1 MKVID
6 ALKIIDCPFTKD
18 LAPIV
23 QILARN
29 IEAFAKN
36 DSDIGKAKVD
46 PHRVPLRE
54 GSVVRVSKLR
64 PVKES
69 GKKKFIED
77 EVTRLVELGLI
88 EPVRYSE
95 FCAAVTIADKH
106 DGTYRLCIDFRELN
120 KFTVPDHYPLPFT
133 AELLERVGSK
143 KYFCSLDLLCGYWE
157 IPMHPADRNKT
168 TFITHMG
175 TFRFCV
181 MPFGLSGAPATFQRT
196 MDTIFRDRIG
206 KDIFVYLD
214 DIILFGDTL
223 PELYETMDYA
233 LGKLKE
239 FGLKCRTKK
248 CQVLQNSI
256 EFLGFKVSEG
266 TLSVGKGKLDKIGKW
281 PPPKTVRDIQ
291 SFLGFAN
298 FLRTLIPNFAG
309 LAAPLHEATTR
320 KPFVFNDED
329 IAIFETMKKAVCAVP
344 PLRVPRPDLPF
355 ILETDASAF
364 AAGACLKQLGEDG
377 EYVPVTWYS
386 RKFTGCEQRYTTY
399 EREFLAFVLACSR
412 FREYLEGRPFVL
424 RTDNAGVKGL
434 LTKKLGEN
442 KRVDRW
448 IMRLQGFKFTIEK
461 ISGKTN
467 VTADGLSRA
476 PDEILDPPEDFV
488 FNIEDMYVPHNGD
501 TDLYGVRR
509 QVVANEWLERY
520 GDPFVEARAKIGS
533 LPTGEPCLGTPLHVG
548 VKYCDDMCNMYLYR
562 ALGMKRPS
570 LNEFTC
576 DMRRTI
582 SVPSLISNVHVPC
595 NVAQCNLVEAAAS
608 LPTVEEMVEAQK
620 GDPDLS
626 KVFEILEG

>member
-23 QILARN
+23 QILAKN
-29 IEAFAKN
+29 IQAFARN

-64 PVKES
+64 PVKET
-69 GKKKFIED
+69 GKRKFIED

-88 EPVRYSE
+88 EAVRYSV
-95 FCAAVTIADKH
+95 FCAAITIADKH

-143 KYFCSLDLLCGYWE
+143 KYFCSLDLLCRYWE

-239 FGLKCRTKK
+239 YGLKCRTKK
-248 CQVLQNSI
+248 SQVLQNSI

-266 TLSVGKGKLDKIGKW
+266 TLGVGKGKLDKIGKW

-364 AAGACLKQLGEDG
+364 AAGACETIRGG
-377 EYVPVTWYS
+377 W
-386 RKFTGCEQRYTTY
+386 
-399 EREFLAFVLACSR
+399 
-412 FREYLEGRPFVL
+412 
-424 RTDNAGVKGL
+424 GVC
-434 LTKKLGEN
+434 T
-442 KRVDRW
+442 
-448 IMRLQGFKFTIEK
+448 
-461 ISGKTN
+461 
-467 VTADGLSRA
+467 
-476 PDEILDPPEDFV
+476 
-488 FNIEDMYVPHNGD
+488 
-501 TDLYGVRR
+501 
-509 QVVANEWLERY
+509 
-520 GDPFVEARAKIGS
+520 
-533 LPTGEPCLGTPLHVG
+533 
-548 VKYCDDMCNMYLYR
+548 
-562 ALGMKRPS
+562 
-570 LNEFTC
+570 
-576 DMRRTI
+576 
-582 SVPSLISNVHVPC
+582 
-595 NVAQCNLVEAAAS
+595 CNLVF
-608 LPTVEEMVEAQK
+608 T
-620 GDPDLS
+620 
-626 KVFEILEG
+626 